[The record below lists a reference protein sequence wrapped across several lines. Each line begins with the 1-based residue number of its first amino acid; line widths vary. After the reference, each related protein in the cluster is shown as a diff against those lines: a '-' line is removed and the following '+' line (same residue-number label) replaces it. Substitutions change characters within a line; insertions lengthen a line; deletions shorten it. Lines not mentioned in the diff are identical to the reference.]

1 MTTLAVAYAAR
12 FAPVRWL
19 VALHLLSVVAGSALG
34 IAPALFAGFVVA
46 RLTDGGSAGSVAVLA
61 LAILGAGL
69 VHAAVGFVSGY
80 LGAAIGETVAMRFQV
95 DLYRHLQRLGA
106 DFYHQTHIGEIA
118 TRLTGD
124 VARGISPVYGH
135 VVDLLS
141 GAAFLGAAM
150 VALALLDAR
159 LLAAFA
165 ILVAA
170 NLVIFT
176 LLLPRI
182 ERTYRELQDANG
194 KLTAHLTEAIA
205 AHSLIRAFAREE
217 RAAGD
222 VEGRARDLAARQFS
236 ADRFLWRFMI
246 MMWAF
251 YVVLGPFGLL
261 LAGSVFV
268 AHGAAIGV
276 VIAAFFCWRRASD
289 EMWNLCGGATGI
301 ASAIGSMRRAFA
313 FFDETPL
320 VADPPGAPALT
331 VTRGAIRF
339 EGARFRYP
347 TRSHEFEL
355 GPLDL
360 ELEPGGRTALVGT
373 SGSGKTTVAQ
383 LLTRVYDPRAGRI
396 TIDGVDI
403 ASVQQESLR
412 SSIGVVMQ
420 ETLLFTGTIRD
431 NLAFVRRDA
440 DDARMMA
447 ALAAAGLAETIARW
461 SDGLGT
467 VIGEGGFRL
476 SGGQRQRLSL
486 ARVFLLDPPV
496 VILDEATSALDA
508 ATEAALWRS
517 FDALL
522 VGRTALI
529 ITHRMPTALRAD
541 RVAVLERGRL
551 VAAGK
556 PRAVHAVSAE
566 FRLLCAA
573 QRVSPGEP
581 S

>member
-1 MTTLAVAYAAR
+1 MTALAVAYAAR

-34 IAPALFAGFVVA
+34 VAPALFAGWVVD
-46 RLTDGGSAGSVAVLA
+46 RLTRGGSPGSVAVLA

-69 VHAAVGFVSGY
+69 VHAAVGFASGY

-124 VARGISPVYGH
+124 VARGVSPVYGH

-159 LLAAFA
+159 LFVAFA
-165 ILVAA
+165 VLVAA
-170 NLVIFT
+170 NILIFA

-182 ERTYRELQDANG
+182 ERIYHALQDENG
-194 KLTAHLTEAIA
+194 KLAAHLAEAIA

-222 VEGRARDLAARQFS
+222 VETRARDLATRQYA
-236 ADRFLWRFMI
+236 ADRFLWRFMV

-251 YVVLGPFGLL
+251 YVVVGPFGLL
-261 LAGSVFV
+261 LAGSVLV

-276 VIAAFFCWRRASD
+276 VVAAFFCWRRASD

-301 ASAIGSMRRAFA
+301 AGAIGSMRRAFA
-313 FFDETPL
+313 FFAETPL
-320 VADPPGAPALT
+320 VADLPGAPALALGH
-331 VTRGAIRF
+331 GAIRF
-339 EGARFRYP
+339 EGVRFRYP
-347 TRSHEFEL
+347 TRGHEFEL

-360 ELEPGGRTALVGT
+360 ELAAGGRTALVGA

-396 TIDGVDI
+396 QIDGVDI
-403 ASVQQESLR
+403 AAVQQESLR
-412 SSIGVVMQ
+412 SRVGVVMQ

-447 ALAAAGLAETIARW
+447 ALAAAGLADTVAGW

-486 ARVFLLDPPV
+486 ARVFLLDPPI

-508 ATEAALWRS
+508 ATEAAIWRA

-529 ITHRMPTALRAD
+529 ITHRMATALRAD

-551 VAAGK
+551 VGSGD
-556 PRAVHAVSAE
+556 PRSLHSVCAQ
-566 FRLLCAA
+566 FRELCAA
-573 QRVSPGEP
+573 QRVRPEDRP
-581 S
+581 

>member
-1 MTTLAVAYAAR
+1 MTALALTYAAR
-12 FAPVRWL
+12 FSPVRWL

-34 IAPALFAGFVVA
+34 IAPALFAGWVVE
-46 RLTDGGSAGSVAVLA
+46 RLSNGGSTGSVALA
-61 LAILGAGL
+61 LAIVGAGV
-69 VHAAVGFVSGY
+69 VHAAVGFASGY

-150 VALALLDAR
+150 VAMALLDAR

-165 ILVAA
+165 ALVAA
-170 NLVIFT
+170 NVTIFS

-182 ERTYRELQDANG
+182 ERVYRELQDENG
-194 KLTAHLTEAIA
+194 KLSAHLAEAIS

-222 VEGRARDLAARQFS
+222 VEGRARDLAVRQYA
-236 ADRFLWRFMI
+236 ADRFLWRFMV

-251 YVVLGPFGLL
+251 YVLVGPFGLL

-268 AHGAAIGV
+268 AHGAEIGAV
-276 VIAAFFCWRRASD
+276 VAAFFCWRRASD
-289 EMWNLCGGATGI
+289 ELWNLCGGATGI
-301 ASAIGSMRRAFA
+301 AGALGSMRRAFA

-320 VADPPGAPALT
+320 VADPPGAPALA
-331 VTRGAIRF
+331 VTRGVVRF
-339 EGARFRYP
+339 DGVRFRYP

-360 ELEPGGRTALVGT
+360 ELPAGGRMALVGA
-373 SGSGKTTVAQ
+373 SGSGKTTLAQ

-396 TIDGVDI
+396 LIDGIDV

-412 SSIGVVMQ
+412 ASVGVVMQ
-420 ETLLFTGTIRD
+420 ETLLFAGTIRD

-440 DDARMMA
+440 DDVRMMA
-447 ALAAAGLAETIARW
+447 ALAAAGLAETVAGW
-461 SDGLGT
+461 SEGLGT

-486 ARVFLLDPPV
+486 ARVFLLDPPI

-508 ATEAALWRS
+508 ATEAAIWRS

-522 VGRTALI
+522 DGRTALI
-529 ITHRMPTALRAD
+529 ITHRMSTALRAD
-541 RVAVLERGRL
+541 RVAVLEHGRL
-551 VAAGK
+551 VGVGGPAAVY
-556 PRAVHAVSAE
+556 AASAE
-566 FRLLCAA
+566 FRALCAA
-573 QRVSPGEP
+573 QRVRPEELP
-581 S
+581 